1 MGLQP
6 YVDSISNV
14 ANRAK
19 EAVNQN
25 NLGVLAGTANNR
37 VAMTGNYVVNYRPD
51 VLAVSGTRQAGIPA

>member
-19 EAVNQN
+19 EAVNRN
-25 NLGVLAGTANNR
+25 NL
-37 VAMTGNYVVNYRPD
+37 VVGCTSQQPSYRHRRLRGQLKP
-51 VLAVSGTRQAGIPA
+51 RY

>member
-19 EAVNQN
+19 EAVNRN
-25 NLGVLAGTANNR
+25 NLGVLAGTANNQ
-37 VAMTGNYVVNYRPD
+37 VIIIDDYVGNYWAD
-51 VLAVSGTRQAGIPA
+51 VLAVSGTRQVDISA

>member
-19 EAVNQN
+19 EVVNRN
-25 NLGVLAGTANNR
+25 NLGVLAGTANNQ
-37 VAMTGNYVVNYRPD
+37 VVIIDDYVVNYRPD
-51 VLAVSGTRQAGIPA
+51 VLAVNGTRQVDISA

>member
-14 ANRAK
+14 ANWAK

-25 NLGVLAGTANNR
+25 NLGVLAGTANNQ
-37 VAMTGNYVVNYRPD
+37 VVIIDDYVVNYWAN
-51 VLAVSGTRQAGIPA
+51 VLAVSSTRQVDISA

>member
-1 MGLQP
+1 MGLQL

-25 NLGVLAGTANNR
+25 NLGVLAGTANNQ
-37 VAMTGNYVVNYRPD
+37 VIIIDDYVVNYWAD
-51 VLAVSGTRQAGIPA
+51 VLAVSGIRQVDISA